1 MNPKFWPSKITPV
14 PNIPF
19 VVVIMLLFAGYV
31 LLNPLPLDAKGTV
44 RLGVSRSPLSAPLIV
59 AFDQGY
65 FHEEDVDVTLVEYNS
80 GKRALDGLLSGKAD
94 ISTVAGTPIMFSSF
108 KRQDYCVLGTFVYSY
123 HDTKMIARR
132 DKGIDKPSDLKK
144 KRIGVNMGTTG
155 QFFLSTFLVYNGLL
169 ASEVE
174 IVGMGTKKLPEA
186 LKNGA
191 VDAIA
196 VWEPHAN
203 RAEKLLGD
211 RAIRLPSSEIYRTT
225 FSLVAMKKFVTS
237 ETEAIKKVL
246 KAIDK
251 AILFINREKHR
262 SQAIVAKRLGK
273 KKQAI
278 GLLWDEYE
286 YELFLDQALIL
297 TLADEARWAIK
308 NKLTKKPEVPN
319 FMEFICFD
327 ALKAVK
333 PEAVTIIH

>member
-1 MNPKFWPSKITPV
+1 MNPKFWPRRISPV
-14 PNIPF
+14 SNISF
-19 VVVIMLLFAGYV
+19 SAVIILLFAGYA
-31 LLNPLPLDAKGTV
+31 LLNPVPLGAKGTV
-44 RLGVSRSPLSAPLIV
+44 RLGISKSPLSAPLIV

-65 FHEEDVDVTLVEYNS
+65 FQEEDVGVTLVEYNS
-80 GKRALDGLLSGKAD
+80 GKRALEGLVSGQAD

-108 KRQDYCVLGTFVYSY
+108 KRQDFCILGTFVYSY

-132 DKGIDKPSDLKK
+132 DKGIYKPSDLKG
-144 KRIGVNMGTTG
+144 KRIGVHMGTTG
-155 QFFLSTFLVYNGLL
+155 QFFLSTFLVHNGLL

-174 IVGMGTKKLPEA
+174 IVGVGTKKLPEA
-186 LKNGA
+186 LKNGE

-196 VWEPHAN
+196 VWEPHAHK
-203 RAEKLLGD
+203 AAKLLGD
-211 RAIRLPSSEIYRTT
+211 KAIKLPSSEIYRTT
-225 FSLVAMKKFVTS
+225 FNLVAMKKFVTS
-237 ETEAIKKVL
+237 QTEVIKKVL

-251 AILFINREKHR
+251 AILFINKEKHG

-278 GLLWDEYE
+278 GLLWDEYV
-286 YELFLDQALIL
+286 YELFLDQALLL

-308 NKLTKKPEVPN
+308 NKLAKKPEVPN
-319 FMEFICFD
+319 FMEFFCLD